1 MLALGGNAT
10 ATKRAT
16 NVKDF
21 VRHGCNKAEIRVKL
35 SNAGREDVYRPEVY
49 GDAIVMDRVIYISP
63 QGKPQSRYSIMN
75 ADGRHGCQIAIARFL
90 DRM

>member
-21 VRHGCNKAEIRVKL
+21 VRHGCNKAEIRVRL
-35 SNAGREDVYRPEVY
+35 SNAGKEDAYRPEVY
-49 GDAIVMDRVIYISP
+49 GDAIVMERVIYISP

-75 ADGRHGCQIAIARFL
+75 AGGRHGCQIAIAGFL
-90 DRM
+90 DCM

>member
-21 VRHGCNKAEIRVKL
+21 VRHGCNKAEIRVRL
-35 SNAGREDVYRPEVY
+35 SNAGKEDTYKPEVY
-49 GDAIVMDRVIYISP
+49 GDAIVMERVIYISP
-63 QGKPQSRYSIMN
+63 QGQGWVHQSIWS
-75 ADGRHGCQIAIARFL
+75 DL
-90 DRM
+90 DSNLNKKSFKQQK